1 MRFRSSHLIIVAAIA
16 LLLLGAAA
24 VFYFSQQEQG
34 REQRAKAAERLRP
47 VPDGRERCMQK
58 CAALQ
63 KGYIYRAQQRV
74 EGPEGSQVKPELCR
88 CV

>member
-1 MRFRSSHLIIVAAIA
+1 
-16 LLLLGAAA
+16 
-24 VFYFSQQEQG
+24 
-34 REQRAKAAERLRP
+34 
-47 VPDGRERCMQK
+47 MQK